1 MKTYT
6 VLVVDDEPNIVTI
19 MAYELKKE
27 GYTVL
32 TASDGQQALDL
43 AKSQP
48 PDLIIADVMMPVMDG
63 YELCRRIKEN
73 ASLRAIPFIFLT
85 AKAGVENQVYGY
97 AIGAQKYLT
106 KPTKREQL
114 LKVVNLR
121 LKAAADARALFAKKA
136 KRFDGD
142 LAVISVFSLLDM
154 FYIGGWTGAIE
165 MKHPDARSGRIEIHN
180 ADITACS
187 INGKEDTGT
196 FTQLLTWN
204 QGLFSAS
211 HE

>member
-19 MAYELKKE
+19 LSYELKKE
-27 GYTVL
+27 GYSVL
-32 TASDGQQALDL
+32 VANDGRQALDL
-43 AKSQP
+43 VKSQP

-63 YELCRRIKEN
+63 YELCRRVKEFP
-73 ASLRAIPFIFLT
+73 ALRAIPFIFLT
-85 AKAGVENQVYGY
+85 AKSEPGDQIYGF

-114 LKVVNLR
+114 LRVVNVR
-121 LKAAADARALFAKKA
+121 LKEADNARALFAKKA

-154 FYIGGWTGAIE
+154 YYIGGWTGVIE
-165 MKHPDARSGRIEIHN
+165 MRRADGRSGRIELRDAEIRTCTIDG
-180 ADITACS
+180 A
-187 INGKEDTGT
+187 EDAGT
-196 FTQLLTWN
+196 FTQLLTWD
-204 QGLFSAS
+204 QGLFTAS

>member
-1 MKTYT
+1 
-6 VLVVDDEPNIVTI
+6 
-19 MAYELKKE
+19 
-27 GYTVL
+27 VL

-154 FYIGGWTGAIE
+154 FYIGGWTGAID
-165 MKHPDARSGRIEIHN
+165 MRHADGRTGRIEFRN
-180 ADITACS
+180 ADISSCS
-187 INGKEDTGT
+187 LDGKEDTGT

>member
-1 MKTYT
+1 MKNYT

-19 MAYELKKE
+19 MGYELKKE

-32 TASDGQQALDL
+32 TAADGQQALDL
-43 AKSQP
+43 ARSQP

-63 YELCRRIKEN
+63 YELCRKVKEN
-73 ASLRAIPFIFLT
+73 PSLRAIPFIFLT
-85 AKAGVENQVYGY
+85 AKAGQDNQVYGY
-97 AIGAQKYLT
+97 SIGAQKYLT

-136 KRFDGD
+136 KKFDGD

-154 FYIGGWTGAIE
+154 YYIGGWTGEID
-165 MKHPDARSGRIEIHN
+165 MWHPDGRAGRIEVRD
-180 ADITACS
+180 AEITACS
-187 INGKEDTGT
+187 IDGKEDTGS
-196 FTQLLTWN
+196 FTQLLTWD
-204 QGLFSAS
+204 QGMFSAR
-211 HE
+211 HL

>member
-1 MKTYT
+1 MSNYT
-6 VLVVDDEPNIVTI
+6 VLIVDDEPNIVTI
-19 MAYELKKE
+19 MAYELKKQ

-32 TASDGQQALDL
+32 AASDGQQALDL

-63 YELCRRIKEN
+63 YELCRRIKESP
-73 ASLRAIPFIFLT
+73 SLRAIPFIFLT
-85 AKAGVENQVYGY
+85 AKAGVENQIYGY

-114 LKVVNLR
+114 LKVVNIR

-136 KRFDGD
+136 KKFDGD

-154 FYIGGWTGAIE
+154 YYIGGWTGAIE
-165 MKHPDARSGRIEIHN
+165 MRHPGGRTGRIEFRN

-187 INGKEDTGT
+187 LDGKEDTGT

-204 QGLFSAS
+204 EGSFSAS

>member
-1 MKTYT
+1 MNNYT

-19 MAYELKKE
+19 MSYELKKE

-32 TASDGQQALDL
+32 TAGDGQQALDL
-43 AKSQP
+43 AKSQR

-63 YELCRRIKEN
+63 YELCRRLKEN
-73 ASLRAIPFIFLT
+73 AALRAIPFIFLT
-85 AKAGVENQVYGY
+85 AKDGMESQVYGY

-114 LKVVNLR
+114 LKIVNLR
-121 LKAAADARALFAKKA
+121 LKAAGDARALFAKKA
-136 KRFDGD
+136 KKFDGD

-154 FYIGGWTGAIE
+154 YYIGGWTGAVE
-165 MKHPDARSGRIEIHN
+165 MRHPDGRTGRIEISD
-180 ADITACS
+180 AEITKCS
-187 INGKEDTGT
+187 IDGAEDGGT

-204 QGLFSAS
+204 QGLFAAS

>member
-19 MAYELKKE
+19 LSYELKKE

-32 TASDGQQALDL
+32 TANDGQQALDL

-63 YELCRRIKEN
+63 YELCRRIKEI
-73 ASLRAIPFIFLT
+73 STLRAIPFIFLT
-85 AKAGVENQVYGY
+85 AKTGLENQVYGY

-121 LKAAADARALFAKKA
+121 LKAADDARVLFSKKA
-136 KRFDGD
+136 NKFDGD

-154 FYIGGWTGAIE
+154 YYIGGWTGIIE
-165 MKHPDARSGRIEIHN
+165 MKHPDGRTGRIEIRD
-180 ADITACS
+180 AEIKVCS
-187 INGKEDTGT
+187 IDGTVDAET

-204 QGLFSAS
+204 EGMFTAN

>member
-32 TASDGQQALDL
+32 TANDGQQALDL

-48 PDLIIADVMMPVMDG
+48 PDLIISDVMMPVMDG
-63 YELCRRIKEN
+63 YELCRRVKEN
-73 ASLRAIPFIFLT
+73 ATLRAIPFIFLT
-85 AKAGVENQVYGY
+85 AKTGEENQVYGY
-97 AIGAQKYLT
+97 AIGAQKYLS

-136 KRFDGD
+136 KKFDGD
-142 LAVISVFSLLDM
+142 LAIISIFSLLDM

-165 MKHPDARSGRIEIHN
+165 MKHPDGRIGRIEIRN
-180 ADITACS
+180 ADIDACS
-187 INGKEDTGT
+187 LNGVEDGNT

-204 QGLFSAS
+204 QGVFSAS

>member
-6 VLVVDDEPNIVTI
+6 ILIADDEPNIVTI
-19 MAYELKKE
+19 MSYELKKE

-32 TASDGQQALDL
+32 AAADGRQALNL
-43 AKSQP
+43 AMATP
-48 PDLIIADVMMPVMDG
+48 PDLIIADVMMPNMDG
-63 YELCRRIKEN
+63 YELCRRVKEQP
-73 ASLRAIPFIFLT
+73 ALRHIPFIFLT
-85 AKAGVENQVYGY
+85 AKAGIEDQIYGY
-97 AIGAQKYLT
+97 AIGAQKYLA

-114 LKVVNLR
+114 LKVVNVR
-121 LKAAADARALFAKKA
+121 LKQADDARALFAKKA
-136 KRFDGD
+136 RKFDGD

-165 MKHPDARSGRIEIHN
+165 MKHPDGRTGRIELKQAEVVRCAI
-180 ADITACS
+180 D
-187 INGKEDTGT
+187 GKQDGST
-196 FTQLLTWN
+196 FTQLLTWD